1 MQGSPGSISADVKQ
15 FSKHEMLETDWG
27 TFTHRNISGIILNH
41 TEVGLY
47 LPISD
52 WFGTGKERPF
62 AVSNNSENGICNLIS
77 V

>member
-1 MQGSPGSISADVKQ
+1 MHQVQFLDVKQSSMQGSPGSISADVKQ

-52 WFGTGKERPF
+52 
-62 AVSNNSENGICNLIS
+62 
-77 V
+77 